1 MAALARVIAQGEADL
16 VAAIAEDADELFRE
30 SKPGVDLR
38 VCHREPDA
46 ALGGFVDT
54 LLRQMVRL
62 DVTRGIDFENF
73 DFRSLL
79 SWARDIPGYR
89 AWVWDVTQL
98 TCRWCDWH
106 RTEYAVLRLRILD
119 AGAVEEETGGLQ
131 LACLYGG
138 ALKSRRFDMARGEG
152 ETEASDGMYRVAA
165 SPDLVPPYAV
175 AITTPKARQVLDFPR
190 GLGQMPRRLLLTV
203 HGQRDT

>member
-1 MAALARVIAQGEADL
+1 MAALARRIAQGDADL
-16 VAAIAEDADELFRE
+16 VAAVAEDADELFRE

-38 VCHREPDA
+38 VCHREPDPVM
-46 ALGGFVDT
+46 GVFVDAV
-54 LLRQMVRL
+54 LRQMARL
-62 DVTRGIDFENF
+62 DVTRSIDFENF

-79 SWARDIPGYR
+79 AWAQDIPGYR

-98 TCRWCDWH
+98 TCRWCDWR

-138 ALKSRRFDMARGEG
+138 APKSRRFDRARGDG
-152 ETEASDGMYRVAA
+152 DTETSDGMYRVAA
-165 SPDLVPPYAV
+165 SPDLVPPYAL
-175 AITTPKARQVLDFPR
+175 AITTPKARRVLDFPR
-190 GLGQMPRRLLLTV
+190 GLGQMPRRLLLTIDSR
-203 HGQRDT
+203 HGA

>member
-1 MAALARVIAQGEADL
+1 MAALAKVIAQGDAEL
-16 VAAIAEDADELFRE
+16 VAAIAEDTDDLFRE
-30 SKPGVDLR
+30 IKPGVDVR
-38 VCHREPDA
+38 VCHREPDPVM
-46 ALGGFVDT
+46 GGFIDT
-54 LLRQMVRL
+54 VLRQMVRL
-62 DVTRGIDFENF
+62 DVRRSIDFENF

-79 SWARDIPGYR
+79 AWAQDIPGYR

-119 AGAVEEETGGLQ
+119 AGTLDEETGGLQ

-138 ALKSRRFDMARGEG
+138 APKPRRFEPVRADGEA
-152 ETEASDGMYRVAA
+152 EVVDGMYPVAA
-165 SPDLVPPYAV
+165 SPDLVPPYGI

-203 HGQRDT
+203 DVPHGA

>member
-1 MAALARVIAQGEADL
+1 MAALARVIAQGDTDL
-16 VAAIAEDADELFRE
+16 VAAIAEDPGELFRE
-30 SKPGVDLR
+30 SKLGVDLR
-38 VCHREPDA
+38 VCHREPEA
-46 ALGGFVDT
+46 VMGGFVDT
-54 LLRQMVRL
+54 VLRQMVRL
-62 DVTRGIDFENF
+62 DVTHSIDFENF

-79 SWARDIPGYR
+79 SWAQDIPGYR

-119 AGAVEEETGGLQ
+119 AGAIEEETGGLQ
-131 LACLYGG
+131 LACVYGG
-138 ALKSRRFDMARGEG
+138 APKSRRFDMALGEAEKDG
-152 ETEASDGMYRVAA
+152 FDGMYRVAA

-175 AITTPKARQVLDFPR
+175 AITSPKARQVLDFPR

-203 HGQRDT
+203 DLQR

>member
-1 MAALARVIAQGEADL
+1 LLAWAQG
-16 VAAIAEDADELFRE
+16 
-30 SKPGVDLR
+30 
-38 VCHREPDA
+38 
-46 ALGGFVDT
+46 
-54 LLRQMVRL
+54 
-62 DVTRGIDFENF
+62 
-73 DFRSLL
+73 
-79 SWARDIPGYR
+79 IPGYR

-106 RTEYAVLRLRILD
+106 RTEYAVLRLRIPD
-119 AGAVEEETGGLQ
+119 AGAIKEDTGGLQ

-138 ALKSRRFDMARGEG
+138 VPRLRHIDLAWGEG
-152 ETEASDGMYRVAA
+152 DTETSDGMYRVAA

-203 HGQRDT
+203 HGQHDI

>member
-1 MAALARVIAQGEADL
+1 MAALARVIAQGDADL

-30 SKPGVDLR
+30 NKPGVDLR
-38 VCHREPDA
+38 VCHREPDGA
-46 ALGGFVDT
+46 MGGFVDT
-54 LLRQMVRL
+54 VLRRMVRL

-79 SWARDIPGYR
+79 PWAQDIPGYR
-89 AWVWDVTQL
+89 AWAWDVTQL

-138 ALKSRRFDMARGEG
+138 APKSRRFDRVRGEAA
-152 ETEASDGMYRVAA
+152 TSDGMYRVAA
-165 SPDLVPPYAV
+165 SPDLVPPYAL

-203 HGQRDT
+203 DSRRDA